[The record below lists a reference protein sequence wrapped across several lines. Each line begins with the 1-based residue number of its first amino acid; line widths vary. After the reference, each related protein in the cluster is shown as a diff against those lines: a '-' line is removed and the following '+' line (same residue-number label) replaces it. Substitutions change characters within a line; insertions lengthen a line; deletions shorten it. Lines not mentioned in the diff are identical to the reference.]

1 VFARVGKAAG
11 NVEAFEFTDID
22 RTVEIGTSIKG
33 MRWHRAED
41 TLGVVLID
49 NGISA
54 DREQYFNDGGL
65 GVLIGDGKLPHPG
78 PEEILET
85 YYSLHVG
92 LQVYLTLD
100 YQWVKN
106 PAYNA
111 DRGPVSIGALRLHG
125 QF

>member
-1 VFARVGKAAG
+1 
-11 NVEAFEFTDID
+11 
-22 RTVEIGTSIKG
+22 
-33 MRWHRAED
+33 
-41 TLGVVLID
+41 
-49 NGISA
+49 
-54 DREQYFNDGGL
+54 
-65 GVLIGDGKLPHPG
+65 
-78 PEEILET
+78 
-85 YYSLHVG
+85 VG